1 MKKKEQMSGL
11 EIKTPTEKRLSSLT
25 EGWILWAAGAADE
38 MYCGRFA
45 TLLRALPKTGRWTL
59 VVFREQPETPVVFTS
74 VLDLIAA
81 VGAVDYRGVADRTAL
96 EAALPQDGLTK
107 IVFETSGLGTP
118 QAQQGLKRLI
128 AGVLRKIRRPSRL
141 KPLRGFLDAGARGH
155 MIYQMCVPRT
165 VGMGI
170 PEGLSVVEP
179 PSAERYADYKEN
191 SFLETTQQPLST
203 FGLDV
208 DTASYTTMRRY
219 LTDDKMLPPKE
230 SVRLEEFVNYFTYD
244 YPTPTDDAPV
254 AVNCELAPCP
264 WAKDHKLL
272 RVGVQAKRVQTE
284 QLPPSNLVFL
294 LDVSGS
300 MDCNGGFEMLKKSMR
315 LLVDQLREVDHV
327 SIVTYA
333 DETTL
338 ELPPTSGAHKDQI
351 LAVLNRLECGGCTY
365 GSNGIQLAYEQA
377 RKNFDPKANNRVILM
392 TDGDF
397 NVGIQ
402 SPKALEAFIREQR
415 GNGIFLSLLGV
426 GMGNYHDDTMKRL
439 STAGKGN
446 YAFIDNLLEAK
457 KVLVNEFGGT
467 LFTVAKD
474 VKLQL
479 EFNPAQVGSYRLL
492 GYECR
497 SLEAKDF
504 NDDKKDGGETGSGHS
519 MTAFYELVPTGVTAP
534 VSPTDALKY
543 QQTTP
548 VASDELLTVKL
559 RYKEPQGET
568 SRKLEYPVKAVDITR
583 TEGASEDF
591 RFASAVAEF
600 ALLLEDSPFKGKA
613 SYDAVLARARDA
625 KGTDEAGLRAEF
637 IRLVETAQLCTRT

>member
-1 MKKKEQMSGL
+1 MKTK
-11 EIKTPTEKRLSSLT
+11 IKLQKASLKVVSALS
-25 EGWILWAAGAADE
+25 EGWILWSAGTDDQV
-38 MYCGRFA
+38 FA
-45 TLLRALPKTGRWTL
+45 PNFLALLEQLPETGKWTL
-59 VVFREQPETPVVFTS
+59 VVFREQPEKPVSFTS
-74 VLDLIAA
+74 RADLVAA
-81 VGAVDYRGVADRTAL
+81 LQAVCYSGEPDRVAL
-96 EAALPQDGLTK
+96 EVSLPQDGVPK
-107 IVFETSGLGTP
+107 VIFEAPKPRHFVAPRLLSAFRMAGNMLYP
-118 QAQQGLKRLI
+118 QKKCAHSLRKLDGFLQN
-128 AGVLRKIRRPSRL
+128 AGVTSFCEPALAAFTASTMSFDEPS
-141 KPLRGFLDAGARGH
+141 K
-155 MIYQMCVPRT
+155 
-165 VGMGI
+165 
-170 PEGLSVVEP
+170 S
-179 PSAERYADYKEN
+179 ERYADFKEN
-191 SFLETTQQPLST
+191 TFVETTREPLST

-219 LTDDKMLPPKE
+219 LTDHKELPPKE
-230 SVRLEEFVNYFTYD
+230 SVRLEEFVNYFTYN
-244 YPTPTDDAPV
+244 YAAPTDDAPV
-254 AVNCELAPCP
+254 AVNCELAACP
-264 WAKDHKLL
+264 WAKDHRLL
-272 RVGVQAKRVQTE
+272 RVGVQAKRIETD

-300 MDCNGGFEMLKKSMR
+300 MECNGGFEMLKKSMS
-315 LLVDQLREVDHV
+315 LLVDQLRNEDHV

-338 ELPPTSGAHKDQI
+338 QLPPTSGAEKEKI
-351 LAVLNRLECGGCTY
+351 RGVIERLECGGCTY

-457 KVLVNEFGGT
+457 KVLVNEFSGT

-479 EFNPAQVGSYRLL
+479 EFNPAQVGAYRLL

-534 VSPTDALKY
+534 VSSTDKLKY
-543 QQTTP
+543 QQSTP